1 MKEEYVNKI
10 RISLKNGT
18 FYPTIVHALRNRWP
32 LWWIRNRNL
41 RALQLEERAYKK
53 MKEKYKYILDNAN
66 EEYTLTNKNDKIVWF
81 CWLQGLEN
89 APLLVKRCYESL
101 KENMSDFK
109 INIVTEENMF
119 EYVDIPDY
127 IIIKWKKGII
137 SFAHFSDLLRL
148 NLLIKYGGVWIDS
161 TVLCTDGNMRKYITE
176 YPLFVYRSIMRGTE
190 TVSASNWLIS
200 SEPNNPIL
208 VLVQDLLYEYWK
220 DYDVI
225 IHYFLFHIFFTMAI
239 EKYPDIWS
247 SIPRFNNVNPHMLVD
262 ELNNSY
268 SLERYIDIKKMSS
281 FHKLNFKLKYNEEKG
296 SFYNTLIIN
305 GNF

>member
-137 SFAHFSDLLRL
+137 SFAHF
-148 NLLIKYGGVWIDS
+148 LIY
-161 TVLCTDGNMRKYITE
+161 
-176 YPLFVYRSIMRGTE
+176 
-190 TVSASNWLIS
+190 
-200 SEPNNPIL
+200 
-208 VLVQDLLYEYWK
+208 
-220 DYDVI
+220 
-225 IHYFLFHIFFTMAI
+225 
-239 EKYPDIWS
+239 
-247 SIPRFNNVNPHMLVD
+247 
-262 ELNNSY
+262 
-268 SLERYIDIKKMSS
+268 
-281 FHKLNFKLKYNEEKG
+281 
-296 SFYNTLIIN
+296 
-305 GNF
+305 